1 MRRDCIQM
9 TFYHQ
14 HFIHRPLRFEIE
26 PFSFSDEEFFS
37 KNQPNEMG
45 LSKNI
50 KQTGDCRGRQRFK
63 VKCESER
70 LNDRIE
76 SEHKSKRNE
85 ATYKDKRK
93 NWEQIA
99 TFFFLM

>member
-1 MRRDCIQM
+1 MLNSGPLIQFRCNEAWM
-9 TFYHQ
+9 HSNTILSSTFY
-14 HFIHRPLRFEIE
+14 PLASEIEIE

-37 KNQPNEMG
+37 KNQPNETG

-76 SEHKSKRNE
+76 SKHKSKRNE
-85 ATYKDKRK
+85 AT
-93 NWEQIA
+93 
-99 TFFFLM
+99 